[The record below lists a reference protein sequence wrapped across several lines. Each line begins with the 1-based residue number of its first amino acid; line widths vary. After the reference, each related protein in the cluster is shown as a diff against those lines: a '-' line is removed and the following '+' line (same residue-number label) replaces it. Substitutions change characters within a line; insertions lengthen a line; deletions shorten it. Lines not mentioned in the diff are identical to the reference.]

1 MENRIEKY
9 ADLLIR
15 SGLNVQKGQNVV
27 ISCPVD
33 CAPFAR
39 LCAKKAYAT
48 GCREVIMR
56 WTDDELA
63 REKYLH
69 ADDSVFDEVPRWVSD
84 MHNDLSAGG
93 AAWLSIAA
101 SDPEAL
107 SGVDPDRITRDDAVG
122 GKALKPFRDRQ
133 MSNFFPWCVASIPTK
148 AWAKKVF
155 PELSAEDAVAALWEK
170 ILDAVRVYDDTDPVE
185 EWKKHNANLRKR
197 ADTLNAY
204 NFKYLKYKNSLG
216 TDLTIE
222 LPESHIWVGGE
233 EKCAAGH
240 MFNANMPTEEVFTS
254 PKRDGVNGIVYASKP
269 LVVNGD
275 IAENFCFKFK
285 DGKIVNIHAE
295 KGQELLETATTVDEG
310 ASFLGEV
317 ALVPYDSP
325 ISNSG
330 ILFYNTLFDENAS
343 CHLAFGDAY
352 PCVKGG
358 NDMTREE
365 LDKFGINASIT
376 HEDFM
381 VGTKDLSITGITHN
395 GKAIP
400 VFVDGNFAF

>member
-33 CAPFAR
+33 CAFFAR
-39 LCAKKAYAT
+39 FCAKKAYAT

-69 ADDSVFDEVPRWVSD
+69 ADDSVFDEVPHWVSD
-84 MHNDLSAGG
+84 MYNDLSAGG

-107 SGVDPDRITRDDAVG
+107 SGVDPDRIMRDDMAG
-122 GKALKPFRDRQ
+122 GAALRPFRDRQ

-155 PELSAEDAVAALWEK
+155 PGLSAEDAVAALWEK
-170 ILDAVRVYDDTDPVE
+170 ILDTVRVYDDSDPIE

-197 ADTLNAY
+197 VETLNAY

-222 LPESHIWVGGE
+222 LPESHVWVGGE

-240 MFNANMPTEEVFTS
+240 MFNANMPTEEVFTA

-275 IAENFCFKFK
+275 IAENFYFEFK
-285 DGKIVNIHAE
+285 DGKIVNIRAE
-295 KGQELLETATTVDEG
+295 KGQKLLETATTVDEG

-352 PCVKGG
+352 PCVEGG

-365 LDKFGINASIT
+365 LAKFGINHSIT

-381 VGTKDLSITGITHN
+381 VGTKDLSITGITHD
-395 GKAIP
+395 GKEIS
-400 VFVDGNFAF
+400 VFIDGNFAF